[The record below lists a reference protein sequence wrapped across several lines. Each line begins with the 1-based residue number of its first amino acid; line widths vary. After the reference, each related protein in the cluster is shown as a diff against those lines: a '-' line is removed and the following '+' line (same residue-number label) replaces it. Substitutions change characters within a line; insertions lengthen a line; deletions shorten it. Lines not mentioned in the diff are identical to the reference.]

1 MALDT
6 TMPQTLER
14 PEALKSD
21 NVDDDDD
28 NDTALRSDSSI
39 DGTPIQLPQ
48 RPDVALTRDVHW
60 FSPRQQTK
68 SMSPSHLMPITNHG
82 LALASVPLHVKEIGP
97 APRSE
102 DRVRAAQRMFHAVAN
117 STRRSQKPRSN
128 DRARPSLS
136 ANPRQKTMLHDPS
149 KDPLEFV
156 PTMDGTQH
164 CVIATD
170 RNTFEMVVTP
180 PSPRPDEH
188 EWERGSVVTGVSIT
202 SHKMAQSLPPQQP
215 TLTLQP
221 PPFELAPGR
230 ALQLAQRI
238 KQTVQQAQICQ
249 QARESEVASSK
260 VRTQD
265 LQNKSKVDLL
275 DQVAELRKELLSL
288 RVQKVAGGASSK
300 IARINTVRKNIA
312 RVLTVINLKQRANMR
327 EFYKNKKFQPLD
339 LRPKKTR
346 ALRRKMT
353 KHELSLKTERQH
365 KKDVH
370 FGVRRYVLKA

>member
-1 MALDT
+1 M
-6 TMPQTLER
+6 
-14 PEALKSD
+14 
-21 NVDDDDD
+21 
-28 NDTALRSDSSI
+28 
-39 DGTPIQLPQ
+39 
-48 RPDVALTRDVHW
+48 
-60 FSPRQQTK
+60 
-68 SMSPSHLMPITNHG
+68 
-82 LALASVPLHVKEIGP
+82 
-97 APRSE
+97 
-102 DRVRAAQRMFHAVAN
+102 
-117 STRRSQKPRSN
+117 
-128 DRARPSLS
+128 
-136 ANPRQKTMLHDPS
+136 
-149 KDPLEFV
+149 
-156 PTMDGTQH
+156 
-164 CVIATD
+164 
-170 RNTFEMVVTP
+170 
-180 PSPRPDEH
+180 
-188 EWERGSVVTGVSIT
+188 
-202 SHKMAQSLPPQQP
+202 
-215 TLTLQP
+215 
-221 PPFELAPGR
+221 
-230 ALQLAQRI
+230 
-238 KQTVQQAQICQ
+238 
-249 QARESEVASSK
+249 SK